1 MRDDGIP
8 RSFSLGPHKIKVVNV
23 PVKKWLWGENV
34 LAMWMPSECRIEIV
48 STLKGTYR
56 QTVFLH
62 EVVHAICDTAGYYEI
77 SKDEEFADRFA
88 VLLQQ
93 MLTTM
98 K

>member
-1 MRDDGIP
+1 MI
-8 RSFSLGPHKIKVVNV
+8 
-23 PVKKWLWGENV
+23 
-34 LAMWMPSECRIEIV
+34 
-48 STLKGTYR
+48 STLTGTYR